1 MSPLDELFDANRRY
15 AEDFDGTGLTAPPS
29 KRLAVLTCMDARLH
43 PESFLGIPL
52 GGAHVVRNAGGRA
65 TDDAIRSL
73 VISTRLLGTTAIA
86 VIHHT
91 DCGMLGLS
99 NEELQAELQDETG
112 VDASGIDFLPF
123 SDLDEGVRED
133 VEVLEASPFL
143 DAEVEVAGYVFDV
156 RTGALREIVPP
167 NRATG

>member
-1 MSPLDELFDANRRY
+1 MSPFDELLEANRRY
-15 AEDFDGTGLTAPPS
+15 AQDFDGARLTAPPS

-43 PESFLGIPL
+43 PESFGGIPL
-52 GGAHVVRNAGGRA
+52 GGAHVIRNAGGRS
-65 TDDAIRSL
+65 TEDAVRSL

-99 NEELQAELQDETG
+99 NEELRGKLRDETG
-112 VDASGIDFLPF
+112 VDASEIDFLPF

-133 VEVLEASPFL
+133 VQALRVSPFI
-143 DAEVEVAGYVFDV
+143 EEGVTVAGYVFDV
-156 RTGALREIVPP
+156 ATGALREVVPQGP
-167 NRATG
+167 ARG